1 MELEDVYKQ
10 QVKQSPIPMTGLP
23 STTKG
28 PTIIRDPN
36 ANAFERNVFEQ
47 LRAVVPVE
55 PIQNLEIPKAPVVNH
70 VSFEDA
76 LRELTSMNK

>member
-10 QVKQSPIPMTGLP
+10 QVKQSSIPLTGLP

-36 ANAFERNVFEQ
+36 ANAFERNVFAQ

-55 PIQNLEIPKAPVVNH
+55 PVQKLDIPKAPVVNH

-76 LRELTSMNK
+76 LRELATMIK